1 MIFTQSC
8 GVFKGYPRS
17 SVTGGTMQE
26 CRVCG
31 LLFLGGGACPTC
43 GSQVATDIDTD
54 DIVMDDENIPG
65 LDEIAEAIGDDISE
79 DSSEVLPF
87 GMGAKAEVMESS
99 LPFGVGSYTSEVNEQ
114 PSSITAEFVDNEDS
128 DLSSNSESVA
138 TEKHEPHEVETS
150 PDSGTVTYDV
160 EIESEDLV
168 DAIDDKIPEVD
179 TNFENEVVEEQ
190 HNTVEDPVEVPNFI
204 DNLDSQVQIELP
216 IQTAAVAESV
226 EEIVTP
232 NTIVQDVP
240 DMWRIDAA
248 EVDMEAIYAQEEQV
262 IEVSFD
268 ENTNDDVMVTFDDF
282 HHSPVED
289 SMASDEDA
297 PELHPAKALAVD
309 SAGQP
314 EIASMVDSA
323 FEAMANSSW
332 MQAAQILSTASN
344 NRQNDPAILNNLGL
358 ALLQSALEMDSLS
371 DPMSESQYEAAIMAL
386 RQGAKIDSQNNTI
399 LLNLSHALLV
409 SGRAEKALKV
419 INVLRSRLT
428 GDIEVE
434 NVFGACLIQLGRD
447 EEAES
452 ILRPYSSDAVVRANL
467 DLI

>member
-1 MIFTQSC
+1 MQSLRLTL
-8 GVFKGYPRS
+8 PW
-17 SVTGGTMQE
+17 
-26 CRVCG
+26 
-31 LLFLGGGACPTC
+31 GGACPTC

-65 LDEIAEAIGDDISE
+65 LDEIAEAIGDDISD
-79 DSSEVLPF
+79 DSAEVLPF

-114 PSSITAEFVDNEDS
+114 PSSITAEFVEQEDS

-138 TEKHEPHEVETS
+138 TEKHEPHELETS
-150 PDSGTVTYDV
+150 PDSATVTYDV
-160 EIESEDLV
+160 EIESEDSV

-179 TNFENEVVEEQ
+179 TNFENQLVEE
-190 HNTVEDPVEVPNFI
+190 HNTTADEPIEVPTSTDHSYSEVKI
-204 DNLDSQVQIELP
+204 DLP
-216 IQTAAVAESV
+216 NQTAVVAESV

-262 IEVSFD
+262 VEVSFD

-358 ALLQSALEMDSLS
+358 ALLQSALEMDSLN

>member
-1 MIFTQSC
+1 MIVAQSS
-8 GVFKGYPRS
+8 GVFKGYTRLS
-17 SVTGGTMQE
+17 RNGGTMQE
-26 CRVCG
+26 CKVCG

-54 DIVMDDENIPG
+54 DLVMDDENIPG
-65 LDEIAEAIGDDISE
+65 LDEIAEAIGDDIS
-79 DSSEVLPF
+79 DNTAEVLPF
-87 GMGAKAEVMESS
+87 GMGAKAEVMKSS

-114 PSSITAEFVDNEDS
+114 PSSITAELIDLEDS
-128 DLSSNSESVA
+128 NESSNVEAVA
-138 TEKHEPHEVETS
+138 TEIHGPNELEKP
-150 PDSGTVTYDV
+150 PDNDIVSYEV
-160 EIESEDLV
+160 EIESEDLI
-168 DAIDDKIPEVD
+168 DAIEDNIPEVD
-179 TNFENEVVEEQ
+179 TNFANGIIEEQ
-190 HNTVEDPVEVPNFI
+190 QNTVDE
-204 DNLDSQVQIELP
+204 QIELP
-216 IQTAAVAESV
+216 SFIDTPDSKIQIDLHNQTAVVAEPA
-226 EEIVTP
+226 EEIEMP
-232 NTIVQDVP
+232 NAIVNDVP
-240 DMWRIDAA
+240 DIWRIDAA

-262 IEVSFD
+262 VEVSFD
-268 ENTNDDVMVTFDDF
+268 EDTNDDVMVTFDDF
-282 HHSPVED
+282 HHSPVEE

-314 EIASMVDSA
+314 EIASMGESA
-323 FEAMANSSW
+323 FESMANSSW

-358 ALLQSALEMDSLS
+358 ALLQAALEMDSLN

-409 SGRAEKALKV
+409 SGRAEKALTV

-452 ILRPYSSDAVVRANL
+452 ILRPYSSDAVVSANL

>member
-17 SVTGGTMQE
+17 SVIGGTMQE

-65 LDEIAEAIGDDISE
+65 LDEIAEAIGDDISD
-79 DSSEVLPF
+79 DSAEVLPF

-128 DLSSNSESVA
+128 DLSSNNESVA

-150 PDSGTVTYDV
+150 PDSGTVTHDV

-204 DNLDSQVQIELP
+204 DNSDSQVKIEFP
-216 IQTAAVAESV
+216 NQTAAVAESV

-262 IEVSFD
+262 VEVSFD

-282 HHSPVED
+282 HHSPVEE

-297 PELHPAKALAVD
+297 PELHPAKALSVD

-358 ALLQSALEMDSLS
+358 ALLQSALEMDSLN